1 MFRRH
6 GFLGVVGG
14 VADAESSDGWLEWAW
29 FGAALLASFG
39 GAMRRRSST
48 ATKEITKRG
57 RTEMRSLAGAE
68 THSSVAET
76 MNSEP
81 IRKRRTLGVAGI
93 GHQAPIPQAV
103 ELGGVVFSSA
113 ILGQDPA
120 TGELPPEPARQTEL
134 IFEHVRALLEQA
146 HGSPDAIVKMTF
158 YVTDEA
164 FRDHVNREWL
174 RMFPDENDRPARH
187 TVRTDVRRGLVQ
199 CEFVA
204 VLER

>member
-1 MFRRH
+1 
-6 GFLGVVGG
+6 
-14 VADAESSDGWLEWAW
+14 
-29 FGAALLASFG
+29 
-39 GAMRRRSST
+39 MRRRSST

-81 IRKRRTLGVAGI
+81 MRKRRTLGVAGI